1 MTSAASGPHEEP
13 AAGGFDE
20 LYETALVPVY
30 SYLFHRSGGVREVA
44 EDLTQEVFVAAARRI
59 RDGHRVNEAWC
70 IVVARNKLVD
80 HFRAAERD
88 RRSLRLVRDRAADRA
103 EDLDVDLSRDE
114 VLEVLRS
121 LPAAQQAAVVLRY
134 FDDLSVLEVA
144 QRLGRSERA
153 TEGLLRRGRAGFR
166 VAYREKV
173 DG

>member
-1 MTSAASGPHEEP
+1 VP
-13 AAGGFDE
+13 AADSFDE
-20 LYETALVPVY
+20 LYDAALLPVY

-44 EDLTQEVFVAAARRI
+44 EDLTQEVFVAAARRL
-59 RDGHRVNEAWC
+59 RDGRPANAAWC

-88 RRSLRLVRDRAADRA
+88 RRGLRLVRGRVADA
-103 EDLDVDLSRDE
+103 MEVVDLELSRDE

-134 FDDLSVLEVA
+134 LDDLSVQEVA
-144 QRLGRSERA
+144 RRLGRSERA
-153 TEGLLRRGRAGFR
+153 TEGLLRRGRDGFR
-166 VAYREKV
+166 AAYREKV